1 MPFTRNHVFLLVG
14 FAAAW
19 LYPASAAA
27 ATTDGNEL
35 PQSVETLLIAV
46 AAAVAIAVLVAG
58 VELSLRIARERRAGE
73 PESPYLSSLY
83 AQRLHTRVLYG
94 FAPPAVASTIALV
107 RTDELSTAAFLF
119 AAMTLTTAILTS
131 HRHPLH
137 LMPIARFAFN
147 AFVPAAGVAV
157 ALLPAAFGQS
167 LIETRTAFAAL
178 LAAIV
183 TTLIAALLESRFEA
197 DRPIRVAVIG
207 PADFAEKLAAELID
221 TRIRSYRVIGYIGPH
236 GPDHAVPHLGTPDDV
251 RAAVTEHGLDL
262 LVLAPQ
268 NPRLK
273 VFEQVARACLDLP
286 VRMIEATALY
296 EDVLGHVPIGT
307 INSAWFQFIMHPRYT
322 PSSPLSKRVLDLVV
336 SASILVVTLPLF
348 ALCAI
353 AVWLEDRGPV
363 FYRQRR
369 VGEEGRVFAMVKFR
383 TLRPDA
389 DALFGIEP
397 EEMLVTRVGRAP
409 AQDPPQ
415 RAAAAVPGAHG
426 RDEPGG
432 PPARA
437 AGAGRGAIGAGAVLR
452 AARAGQARPDRLGP
466 GALRLLGHAGRHRL
480 EDVPRPLLHQAP
492 VGPVRP
498 ADPAADPARPRGA

>member
-1 MPFTRNHVFLLVG
+1 
-14 FAAAW
+14 
-19 LYPASAAA
+19 
-27 ATTDGNEL
+27 
-35 PQSVETLLIAV
+35 
-46 AAAVAIAVLVAG
+46 
-58 VELSLRIARERRAGE
+58 
-73 PESPYLSSLY
+73 
-83 AQRLHTRVLYG
+83 
-94 FAPPAVASTIALV
+94 
-107 RTDELSTAAFLF
+107 
-119 AAMTLTTAILTS
+119 MTLTPAILTN
-131 HRHPLH
+131 RHPLH

-157 ALLPAAFGQS
+157 ALLPAAFGHS

-178 LAAIV
+178 LAPSDHADRRPAGV
-183 TTLIAALLESRFEA
+183 AFEA

-236 GPDHAVPHLGTPDDV
+236 GPDHAGPHLGTPDDV

-307 INSAWFQFIMHPRYT
+307 INSAWFQFIMHPRYS

-397 EEMLVTRVGRAP
+397 EESWSP
-409 AQDPPQ
+409 AW
-415 RAAAAVPGAHG
+415 
-426 RDEPGG
+426 
-432 PPARA
+432 
-437 AGAGRGAIGAGAVLR
+437 AGSC
-452 AARAGQARPDRLGP
+452 ARPTSTSCRSCS
-466 GALRLLGHAGRHRL
+466 RCSR
-480 EDVPRPLLHQAP
+480 
-492 VGPVRP
+492 
-498 ADPAADPARPRGA
+498 AR